1 MPLASP
7 PASLNATP
15 AQVDT
20 QGSAP
25 TVDARRLLLNRWVE
39 GFAAAFALH
48 PETMVPA
55 SSDASFRRYFRI
67 ASSHAQHTS
76 LIIMDAP
83 PQQEDCRPFIS
94 VAARFAAAGVHVPRV
109 LEQNLDDGF
118 LLLTDLGTT
127 TYLQRLDDQT
137 APALYRDACAALVRL
152 QQHGTADG
160 LPPYDETLLRRELE
174 LFPTWYVERHCGHT
188 LSSAERAALDR
199 MFSALISNNLAQ
211 PVVDV
216 HRDYHSR
223 NLMVDESGSAEPYR
237 NPGILDFQDAA
248 RGPITYDLVSLLRD
262 AYVQWEEE
270 QVLDWAIRYWE
281 MARRAGLPVAT
292 DFADF
297 WRDFEWMGLQRH
309 IKVLGIFARLAHRDG
324 KDNYLGDL
332 PRVLHYTR
340 RAAERYVGFGA
351 LVRLLDQL
359 ENRAVTHGYT
369 F

>member
-1 MPLASP
+1 MPAP
-7 PASLNATP
+7 PNSTP
-15 AQVDT
+15 AQGNPLT
-20 QGSAP
+20 GTP
-25 TVDARRLLLNRWVE
+25 TTDERRVLLNQWIA
-39 GFAAAFALH
+39 GIASGFALH
-48 PETMVPA
+48 PETITPA

-67 ASSHAQHTS
+67 KSSHAQYAS

-94 VAARFAAAGVHVPRV
+94 VAARFAAAGVNVPRV

-118 LLLTDLGTT
+118 LLLTDLGAT
-127 TYLQRLDDQT
+127 TYLQRLDNQT
-137 APALYRDACAALVRL
+137 APALYRDACVALVRL
-152 QQHGTADG
+152 QQHGSATG
-160 LPPYDETLLRRELE
+160 LPPYDEVLLRRELE

-188 LSSAERAALDR
+188 LTPTERAALDR
-199 MFSALISNNLAQ
+199 MFTALVGNNLAQ

-223 NLMVDESGSAEPYR
+223 NLMIDESGDATQTHSLS
-237 NPGILDFQDAA
+237 NPGILDFQDAV

-281 MARRAGLPVAT
+281 MARRAGLPVAA

-309 IKVLGIFARLAHRDG
+309 LKVLGIFARLAHRDG
-324 KDNYLGDL
+324 KHNYLGDL

-340 RAAERYVGFGA
+340 SAAARYEGFGA